1 MLNNSIP
8 HIVINEILLVNVCT
22 KGFKLYFDQKK
33 AYIMAIDANNLGS
46 IQAYQKLSTLAN
58 NSDTAG
64 TKANQN
70 SAVSQFAQQTTEQ
83 TTLDATK
90 TTIRNDRQAS
100 LVAHLF
106 GDGTTSDQS
115 SLKLTYQAAIEKINE
130 VLTANMGTTAEG
142 ETSSAPVSE
151 ETLKSQGGMDYWTP
165 ENTAKRIVDAATMF
179 LGGFQ
184 KANPDLEGEELMN
197 KFMDVVGGGLTQGF
211 DEAKGI
217 LGDLDVLKGDIATN
231 IDSTYQLVQDGMQNF
246 KNQYL
251 GIDTTEEAVTE
262 TAAETET
269 ENKTDNKIDNS

>member
-1 MLNNSIP
+1 
-8 HIVINEILLVNVCT
+8 
-22 KGFKLYFDQKK
+22 
-33 AYIMAIDANNLGS
+33 MAIDANNLGS
-46 IQAYQKLSTLAN
+46 IQAYQKLATLSN

-70 SAVSQFAQQTTEQ
+70 SAISQFAQQTTEQ

-90 TTIRNDRQAS
+90 TTIRNDMQAS

-106 GDGTTSDQS
+106 GDGTTADQS

-130 VLTANMGTTAEG
+130 VLTANMDTTAEG
-142 ETSSAPVSE
+142 ETSSAPISE
-151 ETLKSQGGMDYWTP
+151 ETLASQGGMDYWTP

-211 DEAKGI
+211 DEAKSI
-217 LGDLDVLKGDIATN
+217 LGDLDVLQGDIATN

-251 GIDTTEEAVTE
+251 GLNQTDEAITE
-262 TAAETET
+262 TATEAADT
-269 ENKTDNKIDNS
+269 EINNS